1 MRPRARHLVPV
12 AAVLAALGTVAC
24 QDPGPDAGEPELG
37 AGAAV
42 EVDRLARVHVIAQ
55 PRGDELG
62 IEARLSV
69 EGRFA
74 EFSGMDPA
82 SAAVRADLAPLP
94 ADQLRE
100 GQCAALSS
108 FGGTLSG
115 AAGPAD
121 EAPELDPDADPEL
134 LMLDAGDMRITL
146 GNEEVVVPLALV
158 PDLVPWVSGV
168 EYDLYDDRLPA
179 LGLAPDGM
187 TPVTVAL
194 DGAPDGSLPRFEAR
208 LGLPAVFELLP
219 AIEDGDE
226 SALWLEWKPPEAAG
240 ATIAVELHAYQD
252 GDPSGATITCVL
264 ADSGAAR
271 LETADLS
278 ALGLG
283 EGDLVRVTA
292 RRISREMIEAPGFG
306 PVEVV
311 AELRDQQLLPM
322 PG

>member
-1 MRPRARHLVPV
+1 MIPV

-24 QDPGPDAGEPELG
+24 QDPGPVAGEPELG
-37 AGAAV
+37 TDATV
-42 EVDRLARVHVIAQ
+42 EVDRVARVHVIAQ

-74 EFSGMDPA
+74 EFHGMDPA

-94 ADQLRE
+94 IDQLRE

-108 FGGTLSG
+108 FGGTLAG
-115 AAGPAD
+115 AHDTG
-121 EAPELDPDADPEL
+121 APDLDPEADPEL
-134 LMLDAGDMRITL
+134 LMLDAGDMRVSL
-146 GNEEVVVPLALV
+146 GSEELVVPLALV

-168 EYDLYDDRLPA
+168 EYDLYDDRLPT

-187 TPVTVAL
+187 TPVTVNL

-240 ATIAVELHAYQD
+240 ATIVVELRAYQD
-252 GDPSGATITCVL
+252 GEASGGTVTCVL
-264 ADSGAAR
+264 SDSGTAR

-292 RRISREMIEAPGFG
+292 RRMSREVVEAPGFG

>member
-1 MRPRARHLVPV
+1 MIPV
-12 AAVLAALGTVAC
+12 AAALAALGTVAC
-24 QDPGPDAGEPELG
+24 QDPGPVTGEPELG
-37 AGAAV
+37 DDASV
-42 EVDRLARVHVIAQ
+42 EMDRVARVHVIAQ

-74 EFSGMDPA
+74 EFTGMDPA

-94 ADQLRE
+94 IDQLRE

-115 AAGPAD
+115 PGAD
-121 EAPELDPDADPEL
+121 EVPELDPEADPEL
-134 LMLDAGDMRITL
+134 LMLDAGDMRVTL

-168 EYDLYDDRLPA
+168 EYDLYDDRLPP
-179 LGLAPDGM
+179 LGKAPDGQ
-187 TPVTVAL
+187 TPIGIAL
-194 DGAPDGSLPRFEAR
+194 DGAPDGSLPRFDAR
-208 LGLPAVFELLP
+208 LSLPPIFELLP
-219 AIEDGDE
+219 AVEDGDE
-226 SALWLEWKPPEAAG
+226 SALWLEWKPPESPG
-240 ATIAVELHAYQD
+240 ATIAIELRAYED
-252 GDPSGATITCVL
+252 GEPSGGTVTCVL
-264 ADSGAAR
+264 ADNGTAR

-283 EGDLVRVTA
+283 EGELVRVTA
-292 RRISREMIEAPGFG
+292 RRMSREVVDAPGFG